1 MRFGSN
7 GEWQAAFWEA
17 AAVAIAIAIGLLAH
31 YLLYRLI
38 RRLAA
43 RREGFAA
50 AGVAERTSGPA
61 RLLLLLCAIAIVL
74 PHLSI
79 SSALLATT
87 KHTLEIVAIIA
98 IAWLAVGAIEIFNAS
113 VNYRLPDNMQDDV
126 RARRKRTQAQLLR
139 QIVTGFI
146 LFSAVAAVLI
156 TFPSVRSIGAE
167 LFASAGLAGLALGMA
182 ARPAL
187 GNLIAGI
194 QIALT
199 EPIRIDDAV
208 VVEGEFGRV
217 VEVNTAYVVV
227 RLWDLR
233 HLIVP
238 LSYFIEKPFQNWTR
252 YSSDLIGAVLLHTDY
267 SVPVDRLRE
276 EYDGILGATPLWD
289 GKVKAVQVTDAK
301 PHTLEL
307 RFLMSAANPSVTF
320 DLRCQVR
327 EKLIG
332 YLQKNYPHALPRVRA
347 DVDLVSGN
355 SQVAQT

>member
-1 MRFGSN
+1 MHFSSN
-7 GEWQAAFWEA
+7 GEWQAALRE
-17 AAVAIAIAIGLLAH
+17 VAIFVTAIVIGLLGH
-31 YLLYRLI
+31 YLSYRLAH
-38 RRLAA
+38 RLAA
-43 RREGFAA
+43 RRKSLAA
-50 AGVAERTSGPA
+50 AGIAERTSGPV

-74 PHLSI
+74 PHLTI
-79 SSALLATT
+79 SNPLLATL
-87 KHTLEIVAIIA
+87 KHALEIVAIVA
-98 IAWLAVGAIEIFNAS
+98 VAWLAVAAIEIFNAL

-126 RARRKRTQAQLLR
+126 RARRKRTQVQLLR

-146 LFSAVAAVLI
+146 VFSAVAAVMM
-156 TFPSVRSIGAE
+156 TFPSVRSIGAN
-167 LFASAGLAGLALGMA
+167 LLASAGLAGLVLGMA

-217 VEVNTAYVVV
+217 AEVNTAYVVV

-267 SVPVDRLRE
+267 SVPMDRLRE
-276 EYDGILGATPLWD
+276 EYHSILTASPLWD
-289 GKVKAVQVTDAK
+289 GRVTAVQVTDAK
-301 PHTLEL
+301 PQTLEL
-307 RFLMSAANPSVTF
+307 RFLMSAANPSAAF
-320 DLRCQVR
+320 DLRCHVR
-327 EKLIG
+327 ERLID
-332 YLQKNYPHALPRVRA
+332 YLQKNHPDALPRVRA
-347 DVDLVSGN
+347 DVAMTS
-355 SQVAQT
+355 

>member
-1 MRFGSN
+1 
-7 GEWQAAFWEA
+7 
-17 AAVAIAIAIGLLAH
+17 
-31 YLLYRLI
+31 
-38 RRLAA
+38 
-43 RREGFAA
+43 
-50 AGVAERTSGPA
+50 
-61 RLLLLLCAIAIVL
+61 
-74 PHLSI
+74 
-79 SSALLATT
+79 
-87 KHTLEIVAIIA
+87 
-98 IAWLAVGAIEIFNAS
+98 
-113 VNYRLPDNMQDDV
+113 MQDDV

-146 LFSAVAAVLI
+146 LFSAVAAVMM
-156 TFPSVRSIGAE
+156 TFPSVRNIGAE

-217 VEVNTAYVVV
+217 AEVNTAYVVV

-276 EYDGILGATPLWD
+276 EYEGILGAAPLWD

-301 PHTLEL
+301 QHTLEL
-307 RFLMSAANPSVTF
+307 RFLMSAANPAATF

-347 DVDLVSGN
+347 DVAMTS
-355 SQVAQT
+355 